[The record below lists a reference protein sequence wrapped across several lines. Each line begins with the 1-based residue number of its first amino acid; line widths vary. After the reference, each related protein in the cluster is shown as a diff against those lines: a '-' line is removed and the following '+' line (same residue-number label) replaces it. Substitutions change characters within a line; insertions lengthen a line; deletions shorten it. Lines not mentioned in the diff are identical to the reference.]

1 MKRVIL
7 SMFIVLLVSGC
18 SFENVR
24 HKVGFTTKPF
34 SKNDGLESSTK
45 LNYTLIFGV
54 VRPKEDDD

>member
-7 SMFIVLLVSGC
+7 FLFIVLLANGC

-24 HKVGFTTKPF
+24 HKVGFTTKPY
-34 SKNDGLESSTK
+34 SKNDGFENSTK
-45 LNYTLIFGV
+45 MNYTIIFGV

>member
-7 SMFIVLLVSGC
+7 FLFIVLLANGC

-34 SKNDGLESSTK
+34 SKNDGFENSTK
-45 LNYTLIFGV
+45 MNYTIIFGV

>member
-7 SMFIVLLVSGC
+7 FLFIVLLLGGC
-18 SFENVR
+18 DFKNVR
-24 HKVGFTTKPF
+24 HKIGITTKPF
-34 SKNDGLESSTK
+34 AKNDGLESSTK

>member
-7 SMFIVLLVSGC
+7 FLFIVLLVSGC
-18 SFENVR
+18 SFENVS

-34 SKNDGLESSTK
+34 SKNDGFENSTK
-45 LNYTLIFGV
+45 MNYTIIFGV

>member
-7 SMFIVLLVSGC
+7 FLFIVSLLSGC
-18 SFENVR
+18 DFKNVS

-34 SKNDGLESSTK
+34 SKNDGFENSTK
-45 LNYTLIFGV
+45 MNYTIIFGV

>member
-7 SMFIVLLVSGC
+7 FLFIVLLVNGC

-34 SKNDGLESSTK
+34 SKNDGFENSTK
-45 LNYTLIFGV
+45 MNYTIIFGV

>member
-7 SMFIVLLVSGC
+7 FLFIVLLVSGC
-18 SFENVR
+18 DFKNVR

-34 SKNDGLESSTK
+34 SKNDGFENSTK
-45 LNYTLIFGV
+45 MNYTIIFGV

>member
-7 SMFIVLLVSGC
+7 FLFIVLLANGC

-34 SKNDGLESSTK
+34 AKNDGLESSTK

>member
-1 MKRVIL
+1 MKRVIIFL
-7 SMFIVLLVSGC
+7 FIVLLVSGC

-34 SKNDGLESSTK
+34 SKNDGFENSTK
-45 LNYTLIFGV
+45 MNYTIIFGV